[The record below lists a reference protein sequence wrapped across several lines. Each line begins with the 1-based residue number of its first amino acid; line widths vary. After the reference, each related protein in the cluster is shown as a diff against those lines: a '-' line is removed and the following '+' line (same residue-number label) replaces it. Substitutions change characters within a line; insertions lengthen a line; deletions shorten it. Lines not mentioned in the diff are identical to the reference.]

1 MSGPDVRELKREE
14 LSNGTF
20 PAPPQ
25 ADFRLYMLPEVHRG
39 VHDHART
46 DVSVEI
52 CGVLVGRWER
62 DEGGPY
68 AVVTNYIRCDSATS
82 KFAEVTF
89 THESWAQINKEMD
102 TRFADLRI
110 LGWYHSHP
118 DFGIFL
124 SDRDVFIHQNFF
136 SGAGQ
141 VAYVVDPVR
150 DLEGVFVWRDGKPEP
165 IEHYWIGNRIR
176 TVDASRRSP
185 AAGSPPV
192 AHDLR
197 TGPGSVAAEDSNNL
211 GLATT
216 LLAWVAVFLLGY
228 LLASTRSRWEQEMI
242 VEGAVAHYGIN
253 KLMKVGFEERLN
265 DVGRIVGAIREEVR
279 KLPAPGEK
287 LSKEQTAD
295 ADKRRE
301 VISDNLLLC
310 ERALEEIGKAYGLSE
325 EEQLALARLAAEKQA
340 ALRRPESRKAEKQA
354 EDKSKAQADK
364 AAKAPAEKAGS
375 EAGARSSEKRA
386 SSP

>member
-14 LSNGTF
+14 LSKGTF
-20 PAPPQ
+20 PAPQ
-25 ADFRLYMLPEVHRG
+25 QVDFRLSMTPEVHRG
-39 VHDHART
+39 IQEHARA

-68 AVVTNYIRCDSATS
+68 AVVTNYIRCDNATS

-102 TRFADLRI
+102 TRFSDLRI

-185 AAGSPPV
+185 ATAGSQPDGN
-192 AHDLR
+192 DLR
-197 TGPGSVAAEDSNNL
+197 AVRSAGPQEDSAGL

-228 LLASTRSRWEQEMI
+228 LLASTRSRWEREMV

-253 KLMKVGFEERLN
+253 KLMKVGLEENVNGVRR
-265 DVGRIVGAIREEVR
+265 VVSAIRDEVQ

-287 LSKEQTAD
+287 LSEEQTA
-295 ADKRRE
+295 AAAKRRK

-310 ERALEEIGKAYGLSE
+310 ERALEEIENEYGLSE
-325 EEQLALARLAAEKQA
+325 DEQLALARLVAEKQA
-340 ALRRPESRKAEKQA
+340 ALRRPEARTAEKGA
-354 EDKSKAQADK
+354 EDKSKVQK
-364 AAKAPAEKAGS
+364 AEKAPKGAAES
-375 EAGARSSEKRA
+375 GAGTESSEERA
-386 SSP
+386 DSP